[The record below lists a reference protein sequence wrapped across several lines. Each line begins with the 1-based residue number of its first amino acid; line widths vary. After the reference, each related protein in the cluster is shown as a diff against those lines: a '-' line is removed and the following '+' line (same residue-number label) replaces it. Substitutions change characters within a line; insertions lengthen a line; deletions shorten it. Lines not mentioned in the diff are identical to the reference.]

1 MNQKALEPIKQT
13 EQKTTL
19 ALGIDVG
26 STTVKA
32 VVLND
37 ADTVLFSRYQ
47 RHFSK
52 VKEAVLALLQEVC
65 DAFQEDSF
73 TVSITG
79 SAGLGLAT
87 AAKP

>member
-1 MNQKALEPIKQT
+1 MNQKALEPIEQT

-32 VVLND
+32 VELNH
-37 ADTVLFSRYQ
+37 ADTVLLYPKQ

-52 VKEAVLALLQEVC
+52 VK
-65 DAFQEDSF
+65 
-73 TVSITG
+73 
-79 SAGLGLAT
+79 
-87 AAKP
+87 